1 MKYLRLAA
9 ISFAVVFVVLL
20 LKHKEAKPVLPNISL
35 PNTANIVDDVLELE
49 TYPGFTIVEEDGKD
63 TNKCVGQVFSDDG
76 DFIGSSVLI
85 APKVVLTAA
94 HVIKGTNLEY
104 FRTNNQCYKIK
115 KSIIHP
121 DYSEE
126 NYGKNDIGIIFL
138 EEECLET
145 PAVLQT
151 NPEEL
156 IRGESLTT
164 VGYSHRIKKISNE
177 RTFWYYG
184 TIVEQPTYIR
194 FLAYKGNIWLGDSGG
209 AVFED
214 GGKLTGII
222 SALMISEYHVVDQIA
237 TRIDLYIPWITQ
249 MEKVNE

>member
-35 PNTANIVDDVLELE
+35 PNTSTVVHDFLELE
-49 TYPGFTIVEEDGKD
+49 TYPGLTVVEDGKD
-63 TNKCVGQVFSDDG
+63 RYKCVGQVFSSDG

-94 HVIKGTNLEY
+94 HVIKDTTLEY

-115 KSIIHP
+115 KTVIHP

-138 EEECLET
+138 EEACLET
-145 PAVLQT
+145 PAALQT

-156 IRGESLTT
+156 KRGEPLTT
-164 VGYSHRIKKISNE
+164 VGYSHKIKKISNPD
-177 RTFWYYG
+177 TFWYYG
-184 TIVEQPTYIR
+184 TIIEQPTYIR
-194 FLAYKGNIWLGDSGG
+194 FLAYKGNVWLGDSGG

-237 TRIDLYIPWITQ
+237 TRIDLYIPWIRQ
-249 MEKVNE
+249 MEKANE

>member
-20 LKHKEAKPVLPNISL
+20 LKHKEAKPILPNISL

-49 TYPGFTIVEEDGKD
+49 TYPGFTVVEEDDKD

-237 TRIDLYIPWITQ
+237 TRIDLYIPWIRQ
-249 MEKVNE
+249 MQKANE